1 MKIARSG
8 SLFTESYVQQNAYLL
23 LNEQTNGEKGGVRL
37 FIDKMIFSAWSAICN
52 EAILR

>member
-1 MKIARSG
+1 MKIARNG

-23 LNEQTNGEKGGVRL
+23 LNEQTHGEKGVRL

-52 EAILR
+52 KAILR